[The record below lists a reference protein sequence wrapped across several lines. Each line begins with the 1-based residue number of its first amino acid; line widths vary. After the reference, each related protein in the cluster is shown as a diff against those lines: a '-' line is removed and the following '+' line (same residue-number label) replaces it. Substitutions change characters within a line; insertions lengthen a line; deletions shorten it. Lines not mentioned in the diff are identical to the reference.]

1 MWIIK
6 RVEVFGKLLASISSI
21 IIIIIIITSTI
32 IGAGATAWCVVNS
45 NCKVW

>member
-21 IIIIIIITSTI
+21 IIIIIE
-32 IGAGATAWCVVNS
+32 AGAAAWCVVSN